1 MSEMP
6 ESLAVFAALA
16 TLTEKQ
22 REALIDYDLLG
33 LTFRQLAERDDVHRS
48 AVEQHVSL
56 GRARMRKALTRP
68 CQRRTRQA
76 RPSRFT

>member
-1 MSEMP
+1 MSEIP

-22 REALIDYDLLG
+22 REALIDHDLLG
-33 LTFRQLAERDDVHRS
+33 LTLHQLVERDDVHRS

-56 GRARMRKALTRP
+56 GRARMRKALT
-68 CQRRTRQA
+68 A
-76 RPSRFT
+76 